1 MKAVF
6 FGNQKNENGIVG
18 KGKLPANAM
27 KLLAGIGLAF
37 LFSSFYSERQS
48 NYIYLKNTSFTKGE
62 VLDYEVTFG
71 FFTVGKAT
79 TVIENRTYNMNARP
93 CYKIDAYGE
102 TLGFVSWITKV
113 KDQWGA
119 YIDTSALVTHI
130 SYRKIKEG
138 RYRKD
143 ELVTYNHEKDE
154 AEVKEL
160 DQKSGVYQQ
169 PKFYPTPDHV
179 RDLVGGFMYLRVID
193 FKKYKKGDTL
203 AISGFFEDAAY
214 NFKIIYAGKETI
226 TTNIGRVPC
235 HKLVP
240 IMPDNK
246 LFDGENSITCYLSDD
261 GNQIPIKIY
270 AKMFIGSTGVELT
283 KFKGLRNQ
291 LRVFK

>member
-1 MKAVF
+1 MKRVVF
-6 FGNQKNENGIVG
+6 S
-18 KGKLPANAM
+18 L
-27 KLLAGIGLAF
+27 F
-37 LFSSFYSERQS
+37 LVFTLSSFWGDKKS
-48 NYIYLKNTSFTKGE
+48 NFTPIKNTSFTRGE
-62 VLDYEVTFG
+62 VLNYEVTFG
-71 FFTVGKAT
+71 IFTVGKAT
-79 TVIENRTYNMNARP
+79 TVIENKTYTMNSRP

-119 YIDTSALVTHI
+119 YIDTSALVTHV

-143 ELVTYNHEKDE
+143 ELITYDHEKDQ

-160 DQKSGVYQQ
+160 DQKTGIYKEPS
-169 PKFYPTPDHV
+169 FYPTPDHV

-193 FKKYKKGDTL
+193 FKKYKVGDTL

-214 NFKIIYAGKETI
+214 NFKIIYAGKEVAETG
-226 TTNIGRVPC
+226 IGKIPC

-246 LFDGENSITCYLSDD
+246 LFDGENSITCYISDD
-261 GNQIPIKIY
+261 KNQIPVKIF
-270 AKMFIGSTGVELT
+270 AKMFIGSTGVELAG
-283 KFKGLRNQ
+283 FKGLRNQ
-291 LRVFK
+291 LRVIK